1 VTQKYIKKFVA
12 NLASHVW
19 LPFVYCNVFNRQGHL
34 KYWYLTSLH
43 HTSCVPSWRQNEGKH
58 CRTRW
63 CIRMGP
69 GWNLDKMIRD
79 LIWSD
84 LWYPRFFQSS
94 DNNSSVYSIAILS
107 SKERSCV
114 MRYDVISEILIP
126 PRRLINDENIAVWA
140 NIWVESIFENFR
152 SQTVL
157 CAIKNSVD
165 RKTEYWKF
173 NLKRI
178 KLIRGCDC
186 GWFKEN
192 WSAGLLQ

>member
-84 LWYPRFFQSS
+84 LWYPRFLQSS
-94 DNNSSVYSIAILS
+94 DHTSSVYLICNSFIIRKILCNEIWRHQWDTHTITTS
-107 SKERSCV
+107 YKWWKHCRLSKHLSWIDLWEFQ
-114 MRYDVISEILIP
+114 IS
-126 PRRLINDENIAVWA
+126 NC
-140 NIWVESIFENFR
+140 FM
-152 SQTVL
+152 
-157 CAIKNSVD
+157 C
-165 RKTEYWKF
+165 Y
-173 NLKRI
+173 
-178 KLIRGCDC
+178 
-186 GWFKEN
+186 
-192 WSAGLLQ
+192 